1 MYWLYLLLF
10 TYVCQHAP
18 TSPRGK
24 DSVLAST
31 LLAEI
36 AALQRRDGGFFTAGA
51 FPSTRVHASR
61 PFTIRRDNNIFF
73 TGLIGLGLRR
83 IRPDLGP
90 GDRVVCDSIL
100 ARMQPAIPFYRNRQG
115 RPTYNFWR
123 TNPPLIFPEDPWL
136 ALGNRSHALPDDLDD
151 TVILLGALGEED
163 DSTARVVK
171 ALMEAH
177 ANGKGGFL
185 HTGYRRYRHEG
196 AYSTWFGRRMPI
208 DFDCSVFCNI
218 LYWVCAN
225 RLPFGAADSAT
236 VNILRD
242 MIQRGLPVT
251 DPAYASPHYARTPV
265 VLYHMGRLVGTFSIP
280 GLDSLKPL
288 LLAQT
293 RTALGEARD
302 PMDRVLLSS
311 TLLRLG
317 VSPDSIPPIHL
328 GSPEAEDD
336 RFVFFIAS
344 FSDYFRNPFRRIFL
358 HTRLLRYEFRCTAY
372 NRFLLLEYLIL
383 RENAW
388 RRSQAGI

>member
-1 MYWLYLLLF
+1 MYWLYLLLS
-10 TYVCQHAP
+10 TYLCQAP
-18 TSPRGK
+18 SSPSGG
-24 DSVLAST
+24 DPVLVSR

-36 AALQRRDGGFFTAGA
+36 AALQQRESGFFAAGT
-51 FPSTRVHASR
+51 FPSTRVHSSR

-83 IRPDLGP
+83 LRPDLDP

-100 ARMQPAIPFYRNRQG
+100 ARMQPAIPLYRNRQG

-136 ALGNRSHALPDDLDD
+136 TLGNRSHALPDDLDD
-151 TVILLGALGEED
+151 TVILLEALGEEG

-177 ANGKGGFL
+177 ANGSGHFL
-185 HTGYRRYRHEG
+185 QTGYRRYRRQG
-196 AYSTWFGRRMPI
+196 AYSTWFGQRMPI
-208 DFDCSVFCNI
+208 DFDCSVFCNV

-225 RLPFGAADSAT
+225 GLPFGAADSAT
-236 VNILRD
+236 VDILRD
-242 MIQRGLPVT
+242 MILRGLPVT

-265 VLYHMGRLVGTFSIP
+265 TLYHIGRLLGTFSLP
-280 GLDSLKPL
+280 ALDSLKPL
-288 LLAQT
+288 LVAQT
-293 RTALGEARD
+293 RAALGKARD
-302 PMDRVLLSS
+302 PMDRVLLST

-317 VSPDSIPPIHL
+317 VSPDRIPAIHL
-328 GSPEAEDD
+328 GSPAEEDD

-344 FSDYFRNPFRRIFL
+344 FSDYFRNPFRRVFL
-358 HTRLLRYEFRCTAY
+358 HAGLLRYEFRCTAY
-372 NRFLLLEYLIL
+372 NRFLLLEYLVL

-388 RRSQAGI
+388 KRSQAGI